1 MKTSHVVT
9 VHIELARPTTP
20 ELVAL
25 PNSFTLDGLTYNERP
40 LEARVS
46 LVTGTRDELEVEWI
60 NESQLDGMTDAEIK
74 VASHRGESLWWDG
87 MKDEPSELDDA
98 IDHQLALYKERRED
112 RMFGR

>member
-9 VHIELARPTTP
+9 VHVELARPTTP

-25 PNSFTLDGLTYNERP
+25 PNSFTLDGRTYNERP

-46 LVTGTRDELEVEWI
+46 LVNGTRDELEVEWI
-60 NESQLDGMTDAEIK
+60 DESQIAGMTDAEIE
-74 VASHRGESLWWDG
+74 VASERAESLWRDA

-98 IDHQLALYKERRED
+98 IDHQLDLYKERRERTVD
-112 RMFGR
+112 P